1 MQKKEGKYQTNDL
14 TLLHRT
20 KEKNT
25 IHRKK
30 FPKKATS
37 VKVLHILWNSRFL
50 WIRAA
55 IVVGPNSFALS
66 VLTIVIESGKNAA
79 KSVEVFNVCQHTRFF
94 AASTVAASL
103 IISCYP
109 HYHFIG
115 WFCLYIPLTQ
125 CPCAWTVQL
134 QKIFSKDRSQNP
146 VNQKVPI
153 CCQRMFY
160 LLVMSFLVGSH
171 MFL

>member
-37 VKVLHILWNSRFL
+37 VKILHILWNYRFL

-79 KSVEVFNVCQHTRFF
+79 KSAEVFNVCQHTRFF

-103 IISCYP
+103 IISWYP

-125 CPCAWTVQL
+125 CPCVSQL
-134 QKIFSKDRSQNP
+134 IQCWVARI
-146 VNQKVPI
+146 
-153 CCQRMFY
+153 
-160 LLVMSFLVGSH
+160 LVLNIVSSARHSSYQSIRCDGGCIW
-171 MFL
+171 